1 MNVELKRD
9 WLLHQGPFR
18 RLLEWLDEGVDSGGE
33 TYLEIRRRL
42 VAYFVRKNCLTPDDL
57 ADEALTRVAR
67 RLAEEGAIAEAPPAR
82 YCYIVARFVFLES
95 GRRQE
100 HSLVS
105 LDEMSGNRA
114 MAANLSTHALADDV
128 SEDRER
134 RLDCLESCLQSL
146 SPDQTDLIL
155 EYYCGEGRAK
165 IEHRREIA
173 RRLGLT
179 LNALANR
186 ACRIRDRLE
195 TCVKTCSATK

>member
-1 MNVELKRD
+1 MNVGLKRD

-42 VAYFVRKNCLTPDDL
+42 VAYFVRKNCSSPDDL
-57 ADEALTRVAR
+57 ADETLTRVAR
-67 RLAEEGAIAEAPPAR
+67 RIAEEGTIAEAPPAR

-95 GRRQE
+95 GRRHE

-105 LDEMSGNRA
+105 LDENRA
-114 MAANLSTHALADDV
+114 VAASLSTHAREDDM
-128 SEDRER
+128 SEGR
-134 RLDCLESCLQSL
+134 RDCLESCLKSL

-179 LNALANR
+179 LNALAIR

-195 TCVKTCSATK
+195 TCVKTCSAKK

>member
-42 VAYFVRKNCLTPDDL
+42 VGYFVRKNCLSPDDL
-57 ADEALTRVAR
+57 ADETLTRVAR
-67 RLAEEGAIAEAPPAR
+67 RIAEEGTIAEAPPAR

-105 LDEMSGNRA
+105 LDENRA
-114 MAANLSTHALADDV
+114 VAASLSIRALEDDL
-128 SEDRER
+128 SEGR
-134 RLDCLESCLQSL
+134 RDCLESCLQSL

-179 LNALANR
+179 LNALAIR

-195 TCVKTCSATK
+195 TCVKTCAAKK